1 MASLGDLMPLVKTPR
16 SLAAVALAAAC
27 LACGSSTP
35 TSTGLVAFITLSV
48 SPNPVE
54 STLYSTIGPTY
65 AATWTTSI
73 IESAGQGGTVQFVKA
88 SVYDNTTGALLA
100 TSNFDDKDLVVFVG
114 SSRVEGGSAL
124 AVPQQATFAPSSGVG
139 KAATLT
145 VTVTFKDDA
154 GNVQERSILTK
165 VE

>member
-1 MASLGDLMPLVKTPR
+1 MPLVKK
-16 SLAAVALAAAC
+16 AVAVVGLGVAC

-35 TSTGLVAFITLSV
+35 TSTPGLVAFLTLEV
-48 SPNPVE
+48 TPNPVA
-54 STLYSTIGPTY
+54 STLYSTIGPAY

-114 SSRVEGGSAL
+114 SNRVEANSAL
-124 AVPQQATFAPSSGVG
+124 AVPQQATFTPSTGVG

-145 VTVTFKDDA
+145 VTVTFKDDT
-154 GNVQERSILTK
+154 GVVQERSILAK